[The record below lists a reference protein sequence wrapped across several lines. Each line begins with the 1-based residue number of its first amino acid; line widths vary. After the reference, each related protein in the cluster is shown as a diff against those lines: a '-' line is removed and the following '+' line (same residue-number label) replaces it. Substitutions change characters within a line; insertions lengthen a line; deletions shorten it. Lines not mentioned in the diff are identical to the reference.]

1 MTSQPDYVAV
11 NRELW
16 TRINAEFT
24 ARHARAVWAKD
35 KIRWGVFS
43 VPESE
48 IGVLGDVDGLDVV
61 ELGCGTAYFSGWLA
75 RRGARPIGVDVTP
88 AQLET
93 ARRFQAEVGIEFPL
107 IEAPAEA
114 VPLPDESFDLAL
126 SEYGA
131 SVWCDPYLW
140 IPEAFRLLRPGGRL
154 VFMCGTPLLELCGL
168 EDENATS
175 TTLQRPQRGMHRLEW
190 PDAIGFRLG
199 HGDMFRL
206 LRTAGFEVEHLVEVF
221 APEDAETHEYYSYVT
236 AEWARQWPAEE
247 IWAARKPT
255 S

>member
-1 MTSQPDYVAV
+1 MSSGPDYVAR
-11 NRELW
+11 NREVW
-16 TRINAEFT
+16 TRMNAEFT
-24 ARHARAVWAKD
+24 ARHARAVWARD
-35 KIRWGVFS
+35 EIGWGIFS

-48 IGVLGDVDGLDVV
+48 LGVLGDVAGLDVV

-75 RRGARPIGVDVTP
+75 RRGARPVGVDVTP
-88 AQLET
+88 AQLAT

-107 IEAPAEA
+107 VEAPAEA
-114 VPLPDESFDLAL
+114 VPLPDASFDLAL

-140 IPEAFRLLRPGGRL
+140 IPEAYRLLRPSGRL
-154 VFMCGTPLLELCGL
+154 VFMSGSPLLELCGL
-168 EDENATS
+168 EDEDATS

-206 LRTAGFEVEHLVEVF
+206 LRTTGFEVENLVEVF
-221 APEDAETHEYYSYVT
+221 APDDAETHEYYSYVT
-236 AEWARQWPAEE
+236 ADWARKWPVEE
-247 IWAARKPT
+247 IWVARKPAA
-255 S
+255 